1 MSTIK
6 TLNVKVN
13 GLNPNQKYKFNITNN
28 GGNWPVR
35 VSPVS
40 GVFYPDHV
48 KAYVY
53 FCSTTGECP
62 PTDSSVFYNTPAS
75 DLTVPGLA
83 VDNLSL
89 YSVLQLSV
97 TEFDCDDVIFTHP
110 CVVECDECI
119 PNLDIQ
125 VNSLNLD
132 ANGGYSSVV
141 NASINGMIPNQQY
154 KYEFSGAGG
163 SWPVKILPRTGIIS
177 SSTSQSTI
185 NSLLTVCSST
195 GVCPPTDSDVL
206 NSTTKYN
213 ISDTLYSLIELS
225 LDPIDNLNTN
235 YQSKT
240 KNLFSVQCDDC
251 LKDVGIL
258 NSQGP
263 EVTIISSTE
272 NPYEL
277 NSTITDLIPGETYR
291 YTVNHVKSNW
301 PCVVSKRSGEF
312 IAISSNK
319 LLKTNIGFCYP
330 SGSCNPNNADV
341 FANYSNDGFGGT
353 ANKKYITLNL
363 SVEPVSHPAAKLH
376 SDDFT
381 LLCEGCLPMSTLNV
395 RFVDTPAIS
404 LSGCACSETQL
415 AMVSVTGAVPST
427 SYAYTFSSSS
437 DKVVL
442 NPLSGTTSFGASG
455 SGLVMTVMNLS
466 LASGDQSVVQFKL
479 KDHTNNVEAGDQLA
493 IQCVRNE
500 ASCDLVEPLYAS
512 FADGPSMMLS
522 DDCACSGTRLMS
534 VNVSGVMPN
543 TTYSYMFDSTSPNI
557 TFNPVSGTTLFG
569 PANTG
574 TVMSLFNLALASG
587 DQSIVQFKITDNTN
601 GIEAINYLPI
611 QCSGSCI

>member
-13 GLNPNQKYKFNITNN
+13 GLNPSQKYRFNLTNA

-35 VSPVS
+35 VSPLS

-48 KAYVY
+48 KSYVY

-62 PTDSSVFYNTPAS
+62 QNDPSVFYNTPAS
-75 DLTVPGLA
+75 DLTIPGLA
-83 VDNLSL
+83 VDTMSL

-141 NASINGMIPNQQY
+141 NANINGMIPNQQY

-163 SWPVKILPRTGIIS
+163 SWPVKIIPRTGVIS
-177 SSTSQSTI
+177 SSTSQSVVS
-185 NSLLTVCSST
+185 SLLTVCSST
-195 GVCPPTDSDVL
+195 GVCPSGDPNVL
-206 NSTTKYN
+206 NAVSKYN
-213 ISDTLYSLIELS
+213 VSDRLYSLIELS
-225 LDPIDNLNTN
+225 LDPLDTPNTN

-251 LKDVGIL
+251 LQDVGVI
-258 NSQGP
+258 NQQGP
-263 EVTIISSTE
+263 EISITSSDQ
-272 NPYEL
+272 NPFEL
-277 NSTITDLIPGETYR
+277 SSLVTDLIPGEIYR
-291 YTVNHVKSNW
+291 YTVNRVKSNW

-312 IAISSNK
+312 MAISSNK

-330 SGSCNPNNADV
+330 SGSCNANNADV
-341 FANYSNDGFGGT
+341 FASYSNDGLGGT

-363 SVEPVSHPAAKLH
+363 SVEPVNTLAAKLY

-381 LLCEGCLPMSTLNV
+381 LLCEGCLPMNSLNAH
-395 RFVDTPAIS
+395 FINTPSIS
-404 LSGCACSETQL
+404 LSGCACSDPQL
-415 AMVSVTGAVPST
+415 AMVSVTGAVPSNV
-427 SYAYTFSSSS
+427 YEFIFSSPSELVS
-437 DKVVL
+437 FS
-442 NPLSGTTSFGASG
+442 PASGTTSFGASG
-455 SGLVMTVMNLS
+455 SGLLMTVMNLS
-466 LASGDQSVVQFKL
+466 LASGDQSVVQFRL
-479 KDHTNNVEAGDQLA
+479 KDKTSNDEVSDNLA
-493 IQCVRNE
+493 VQCVPNI
-500 ASCDLVEPLYAS
+500 ASCNVIQPLYAS
-512 FADGPSMMLS
+512 FADGPSMMLV
-522 DDCACSGTRLMS
+522 DDCACSGIRLMS
-534 VNVSGVMPN
+534 VNISGVVPSN
-543 TTYSYMFDSTSPNI
+543 TYTYMFESTSPQI
-557 TFNPVSGTTLFG
+557 SFNPVSGTTLFG
-569 PANTG
+569 PSNSG
-574 TVMSLFNLALASG
+574 TVMSLFSIALASG

-611 QCSGSCI
+611 QCSGSCP